1 MDGEKCHRKTH
12 ENYGKPVIFLTV
24 PIHLLL
30 LSKNCYY
37 TTCRYEKNSKQLKR
51 RNKKNRNFSHNGIL
65 SRITISLQIM
75 LKL

>member
-12 ENYGKPVIFLTV
+12 ENYGKPVRFLTV
-24 PIHLLL
+24 PL

-37 TTCRYEKNSKQLKR
+37 TTCRYEKNSKQLKKK

>member
-30 LSKNCYY
+30 LLLLLSKNCYY
-37 TTCRYEKNSKQLKR
+37 TTCRYEKNSKQLKKEIR
-51 RNKKNRNFSHNGIL
+51 KIEIL
-65 SRITISLQIM
+65 VIM
-75 LKL
+75 VF